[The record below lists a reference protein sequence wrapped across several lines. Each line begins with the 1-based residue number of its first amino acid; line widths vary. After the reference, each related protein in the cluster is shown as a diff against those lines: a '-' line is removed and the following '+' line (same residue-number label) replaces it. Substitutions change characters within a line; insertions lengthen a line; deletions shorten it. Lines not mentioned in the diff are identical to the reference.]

1 MSVPSRTV
9 GATLNAAG
17 AITINAV
24 AQPVLSITSHSKGV
38 SVVAIGV
45 SVAQASNSPTVQA
58 YLGESD
64 GSTNYGSGTVTAGGT
79 LTVEANVSGLG
90 NTVEADA
97 LAASLLLSVSGDE
110 ADADTSPIVEAYV
123 NEGPSSN
130 PQISAGN
137 VSIVANSTGSSS
149 ANSKGSTSS
158 LFAAVNVNIAN
169 AAVGQ
174 ATFNGIGGASMLA
187 TTPAETAA
195 FTDAG
200 VNIDASGTISIAAYS
215 SQNVASTATAS
226 AGAAVAGAS
235 TTATTVRNDPVS
247 TNVGSGT
254 TLNAGGDVSITASSG
269 SASENVSSF
278 ATNDE
283 GGLVTIGVPQ
293 AYTTISDGATAEVAQ
308 GVTVNAAG
316 NFYLLAN
323 AENGQSSSMEPV
335 NSQAITYAIGGI
347 NVTRALAI
355 TTVNDYA
362 TAVVDDASSLAHA
375 TQVTAALNIDI
386 ASHEGLYDEAYAD
399 ADDNGLGSSD
409 YSQADTQGTHQS
421 TTQVGSD
428 AQLIA
433 GLQVQVLA
441 DHSFGDLVDAES
453 TAHGEDVGAHLNAST
468 NTNNAYPENIFL
480 GHQYRLRREPR
491 RA

>member
-9 GATLNAAG
+9 AQHCNAAG

-64 GSTNYGSGTVTAGGT
+64 SSTNYGSGTVTAGGT

-130 PQISAGN
+130 PQISTGN

-149 ANSKGSTSS
+149 TNSKGSTSS

-187 TTPAETAA
+187 TTAETAA

-200 VNIDASGTISIAAYS
+200 VNIERAER
-215 SQNVASTATAS
+215 S
-226 AGAAVAGAS
+226 AL
-235 TTATTVRNDPVS
+235 PP
-247 TNVGSGT
+247 
-254 TLNAGGDVSITASSG
+254 I
-269 SASENVSSF
+269 
-278 ATNDE
+278 
-283 GGLVTIGVPQ
+283 
-293 AYTTISDGATAEVAQ
+293 
-308 GVTVNAAG
+308 
-316 NFYLLAN
+316 
-323 AENGQSSSMEPV
+323 
-335 NSQAITYAIGGI
+335 
-347 NVTRALAI
+347 
-355 TTVNDYA
+355 
-362 TAVVDDASSLAHA
+362 
-375 TQVTAALNIDI
+375 
-386 ASHEGLYDEAYAD
+386 
-399 ADDNGLGSSD
+399 
-409 YSQADTQGTHQS
+409 
-421 TTQVGSD
+421 
-428 AQLIA
+428 
-433 GLQVQVLA
+433 
-441 DHSFGDLVDAES
+441 
-453 TAHGEDVGAHLNAST
+453 
-468 NTNNAYPENIFL
+468 
-480 GHQYRLRREPR
+480 RLRMSLRRPR
-491 RA
+491 PVPGQPWPEQVPRPLPFAMTPS